1 MQSSQ
6 LNDLSKGMNR
16 DTDYPSMP
24 DNYYPY
30 ANDLEQIS
38 DEEFASNIKNS
49 KAGTLQ
55 ITKVPNATP
64 QTIMFRVRTYS
75 DLGQAI
81 GGQYWT
87 NQTFVLKDANG
98 VQVGSSLVIANLLG
112 NAVTNTDFKTY
123 LDTEFAGNGTV
134 ALQGTSVLYTTITLT
149 SPIYNS
155 VVSCT
160 QQVVINGVA
169 DVKINELVVI
179 RELITTETEL
189 EPLAYVNSQNL
200 GFILSVSADNTITEL
215 GVVDEDNNW
224 TYTRLLR
231 TKNFILSKTQP
242 IKFIV
247 EQQNDGVYALYFTD
261 NTIKDKCIYVPP
273 ALTQDCCLTYNPTNI
288 QVAGKG
294 IYNLVKTDAQ
304 TNSQLVNNIGYV
316 SYKNTL
322 QSGGGLL
329 TGGKRYVCRFG
340 INGSNITTQWSM
352 LSNIVPVIAASA
364 DSGLAWVSTEGTPS
378 GTPTSKQNI
387 LTINNAQ
394 ADVFNFVE
402 LAVVN
407 YTAQNA
413 SSAEIVGRF
422 DVLAESFD
430 IIHSGLEQTTLLDV
444 VSLIEAE
451 PIILK
456 VKDIE
461 TKKNRINRANIV
473 TANED
478 AKWQAIAENAVVTTQ
493 RFSDSLS
500 NTGILATGVGNVRFW
515 GYSQY
520 STFLSI
526 ANGNKRVL
534 SLVPNSILGVTPSP
548 FVQSTGAYT
557 VTSADEPVLQMNL
570 TAYGTIQGS
579 SDGLSNFNMYF
590 VVYKAGVEVASILM
604 ADFKRNNDS
613 IQTIYNVSVNTL
625 INVNV
630 ALGDVL
636 EFKYQFYSADGNA
649 QFTLNQD
656 GINLRINQVGS
667 QSATQFKGTQVGE
680 YQIPYNVANRTGYML
695 YEYYMTYVRF
705 HLKNGY
711 ITAPYP
717 LGKYYIDN
725 ATYKRGLVQILPT
738 DPKTP
743 FTDTS
748 TLYNRKVYN
757 YALSVANL
765 DLFYVK
771 DELLGV
777 SFERSEPL
785 NTVIGSG
792 IYHNARVVDGDTY
805 TSGKDYVGGVLSDT
819 SSLRKFGLFLSND
832 LDNQVIKYSKGDYL
846 KLLGLPRV
854 LGYNDNY
861 KSGNDKTGVITELLG
876 SVFNGSVGAPEEDDM
891 TLATYPIEDSSTI
904 DFNSVGNTIYNTTA
918 DLYYKP
924 STSTLNNA
932 YTNAKG
938 VAVATTNYVA
948 TKFFTANDKN
958 TFIAFY
964 IRPINLS
971 TIDYKNYK
979 PIPTGE
985 IVRITSSTPDVLPAT
1000 TFYGGDTYTQKV
1012 IRKEASWYTNPI
1024 NTATIPT
1031 PPQEVVSTII
1041 TFYAQNRLNSQ
1052 LFYTD
1057 TTAPKATWNL
1067 QGSKSLYQYLFPFA
1081 NSSELVDEQHNFD
1094 KSYIGANQV
1103 NRISPYNPLLPY
1115 PTSNPTRIYY
1125 SDEKAVGSLYDAYR
1139 KVKPLNFVDL
1149 ELQNGAITA
1158 IFDIRDVMVVI
1169 QPNFVGA
1176 IPYAADTMIQSDNTA
1191 KILVGSGTVYS
1202 NRVYPLSS
1210 FGTELKT
1217 ATLKGYNVNGNPQV
1231 YWLSKDFTNIN
1242 RYDYSGVKILTD
1254 QNSMR
1259 TFIKNNVAHIK
1270 NEFDVNLYYDVN
1282 KSDVTVTARASKI
1295 FPNWISNY
1303 PYVVGDTVSFGGEGY
1318 YPEGD
1323 FEKINATYVCKN
1335 NVTSTVN
1342 PFLDST
1348 LSTSNWT
1355 RKEFTDNAYY
1365 NHWSLIFNE
1374 VDNMFLTFLSAL
1386 QKRYFTHNKR
1396 IFTPRGI
1403 SEFGRIYEINV
1414 GEPLKFFEQNGT
1426 WKQGQFCLDILIN
1439 KGGAFKRFITITLEN
1454 GTYAIID
1461 ADVTTETDTNFSTCT
1476 EHEARANITYYPIQP
1491 DFNNELFGTYLL
1503 VKIRSYDLV
1512 KIRSISG
1519 IFNNINIRR

>member
-6 LNDLSKGMNR
+6 INDLSKGLNR
-16 DTDYPSMP
+16 DTDYASMP

-30 ANDLEQIS
+30 ASDLEQVS

-55 ITKVPNATP
+55 ITKVPNATT
-64 QTIMFRVRTYS
+64 QTIMFRVRTYA
-75 DLGQAI
+75 DFNQAAN
-81 GGQYWT
+81 GQYYLS
-87 NQTFVLKDANG
+87 QVFIFRDANG
-98 VQVGSSLVIANLLG
+98 VQQNYISITNSSPTVN
-112 NAVTNTDFKTY
+112 NTDFATA
-123 LDTEFAGNGTV
+123 LQTAIGAGSTV
-134 ALQGTSVLYTTITLT
+134 ATQSIYNLYTTIEFALGTFTNIVSIDQIVTINSIAGTQTNTLT
-149 SPIYNS
+149 VLRDYI
-155 VVSCT
+155 
-160 QQVVINGVA
+160 A
-169 DVKINELVVI
+169 
-179 RELITTETEL
+179 TETEL

-215 GVVDEDNNW
+215 GVVDEDNSW

-261 NTIKDKCIYVPP
+261 NTIKDKCIYAPQS
-273 ALTQDCCLTYNPTNI
+273 LTQDCCLTYSPTNI

-304 TNSQLVNNIGYV
+304 TNSQLINNIGYV
-316 SYKNTL
+316 TYKNTL

-329 TGGKRYVCRFG
+329 TGGKRYACRFG

-352 LSNIVPVIAASA
+352 LSNIVPVIQASA
-364 DSGLAWVSTEGTPS
+364 DSGLAWVSTQGTPN
-378 GTPTSKQNI
+378 GTATSKQNI
-387 LTINNAQ
+387 ITVNNAQ

-407 YTAQNA
+407 YTAENA
-413 SSAEIVGRF
+413 SSAELVGRY
-422 DVLAESFD
+422 DVLGESFD
-430 IIHSGLEQTTLLDV
+430 IIHSGLELTTLLDV

-451 PIILK
+451 PVILK

-478 AKWQAIAENAVVTTQ
+478 AKWQTIAENAVVTTQ
-493 RFSDSLS
+493 RFSDGLTNTGALPTTEDNRRFYGYGNAETIIINRSDTNRSKDIKRTYISLPTVPPIVSPPSYISGTYTVSSDDTPLLQINLTGFIQVDS
-500 NTGILATGVGNVRFW
+500 NTSESGGGFDYYYDT
-515 GYSQY
+515 
-520 STFLSI
+520 TSI
-526 ANGNKRVL
+526 ISFKIKRTRA
-534 SLVPNSILGVTPSP
+534 GVTTDVINDIVDTRLNISP
-548 FVQSTGAYT
+548 WDARIY
-557 VTSADEPVLQMNL
+557 PN
-570 TAYGTIQGS
+570 
-579 SDGLSNFNMYF
+579 
-590 VVYKAGVEVASILM
+590 K
-604 ADFKRNNDS
+604 
-613 IQTIYNVSVNTL
+613 IYNIETTV
-625 INVNV
+625 
-630 ALGDVL
+630 GDTL
-636 EFKYQFYSADGNA
+636 EFWWGVYIGNNYIE
-649 QFTLNQD
+649 TTD
-656 GINLRINQVGS
+656 YTYINILQAATS
-667 QSATQFKGTQVGE
+667 SATQFRDTQVGE

-725 ATYKRGLVQILPT
+725 ANYKKGLIQILPIE
-738 DPKTP
+738 PLNP
-743 FTDTS
+743 FTDSS
-748 TLYNRKVYN
+748 TITASRKVYN
-757 YALSVANL
+757 YALNVANL
-765 DLFYVK
+765 DLTYVK

-792 IYHNARVVDGDTY
+792 IYHNARVIDGDTY
-805 TSGKDYVGGVLSDT
+805 TSGYNTTTVVPTLTDAK
-819 SSLRKFGLFLSND
+819 RKFGIFISND

-846 KLLGLPRV
+846 QLLGVPRT

-861 KSGNDKTGVITELLG
+861 KSGLDRQGIVAEFLG
-876 SVFNGSVGAPEEDDM
+876 SAYSGGDAMVTNKWV
-891 TLATYPIEDSSTI
+891 IEDSTSV
-904 DFNSVGNTIYNTTA
+904 DFNSVGDVIYNTTA

-932 YTNAKG
+932 YTNSKG
-938 VAVATTNYVA
+938 VAVSTTSYVR
-948 TKFFTANDKN
+948 TAGGSQEKIN

-964 IRPINLS
+964 IRPIDLS
-971 TIDYKNYK
+971 TIDYKNYR
-979 PIPTGE
+979 PVPTGE
-985 IVRITSSTPDVLPAT
+985 IVRITLSTPNVLPT
-1000 TFYGGDTYTQKV
+1000 TTVYGGDTYTQKV
-1012 IRKEASWYTNPI
+1012 IRKAADWY
-1024 NTATIPT
+1024 NTPDNTKI
-1031 PPQEVVSTII
+1031 VSTVM

-1057 TTAPKATWNL
+1057 TTAPKLTWNL
-1067 QGSKSLYQYLFPFA
+1067 QGSKSLYQYLFPF
-1081 NSSELVDEQHNFD
+1081 NSAAELVDEQHNFD
-1094 KSYIGANQV
+1094 KSYIGANQI
-1103 NRISPYNPLLPY
+1103 NRISPYNPRLPY

-1125 SDEKAVGSLYDAYR
+1125 SDEKVVGSLYDAYR
-1139 KVKPLNFVDL
+1139 KVKPLNYVDL

-1158 IFDIRDVMVVI
+1158 IFDIRDVMMVI

-1191 KILVGSGTVYS
+1191 KILVGSGGVYS

-1217 ATLKGYNVNGNPQV
+1217 ATLKGYNINGNPQV

-1295 FPNWISNY
+1295 FPNWVSGQA
-1303 PYVVGDTVSFGGEGY
+1303 YVVGNTVSFGAEGY
-1318 YPEGD
+1318 YPVGD
-1323 FEKINATYVCKN
+1323 FEKINATYVCIG
-1335 NVTSTVN
+1335 NVTSSLN
-1342 PFLDST
+1342 PVLDPT
-1348 LSTSNWT
+1348 HWEL
-1355 RKEFTDNAYY
+1355 KAFTDNAYY

-1426 WKQGQFCLDILIN
+1426 WKQGQFCLDVLIN
-1439 KGGAFKRFITITLEN
+1439 KGGAFKRFLTLTLEN
-1454 GTYAIID
+1454 GSYAIID
-1461 ADVTTETDTNFSTCT
+1461 ADVTVETDTNFSTCT
-1476 EHEARANITYYPIQP
+1476 EHETRANVTYYPVQP
-1491 DFNNELFGTYLL
+1491 DIDNELFGTYLL

-1519 IFNNINIRR
+1519 IFNNINLRR